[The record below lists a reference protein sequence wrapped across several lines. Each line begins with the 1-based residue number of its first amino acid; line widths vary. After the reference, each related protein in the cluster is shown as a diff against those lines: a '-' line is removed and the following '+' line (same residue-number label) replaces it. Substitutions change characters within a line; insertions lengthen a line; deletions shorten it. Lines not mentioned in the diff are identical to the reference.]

1 MNTKILNLEFTLQ
14 EMQIIAQSLQE
25 LPYKTVAGLL
35 QKIDHQVQPQ
45 LVPEQPK
52 PEQPKEE

>member
-1 MNTKILNLEFTLQ
+1 MNTKVVNLQFTLQ
-14 EMQIIAQSLQE
+14 ELQTIAAGLQE
-25 LPYKTVAGLL
+25 MPYKTVAGLL